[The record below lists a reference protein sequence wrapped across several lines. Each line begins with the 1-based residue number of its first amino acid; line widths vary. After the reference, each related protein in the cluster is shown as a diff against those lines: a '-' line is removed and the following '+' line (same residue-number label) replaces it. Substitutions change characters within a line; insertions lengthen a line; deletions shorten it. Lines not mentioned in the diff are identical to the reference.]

1 MITWD
6 DLKKA
11 IEQMPEDKQKDL
23 VLVFDINE
31 GVYLGVAELQED
43 EEEEGGAR
51 SLRISPMALPPG
63 QDPIRDRPEDLR

>member
-51 SLRISPMALPPG
+51 SLRISSMPLPPG